1 MTREIVHHMKGTP
14 HLVLGYYFLANPRSD
29 LISLSSSL
37 HAKVILYTVLEAK
50 GRVDQADEYLG
61 VFMI

>member
-1 MTREIVHHMKGTP
+1 MKGTP

-37 HAKVILYTVLEAK
+37 RAKVLVYAVLETK
-50 GRVDQADEYLG
+50 GTVDRADEYLG